1 MTAPDLRIVGSPSA
15 ADIDPSASFFLIV
28 ADYDQGFFCV
38 EGPMSDDRLWNNAA
52 RHARDNFHRRVV
64 CGPSGP
70 DRDSLAADFQ
80 RTEKLGGV
88 PPGSILKPRQ

>member
-1 MTAPDLRIVGSPSA
+1 MTAPDLKIVVNPSV
-15 ADIDPSASFFLIV
+15 ADTDPAASFFLIV

-38 EGPMSDDRLWNNAA
+38 EGPMTDDRPWNNAA
-52 RHARDNFHRRVV
+52 RHVRDNFHRRVV
-64 CGPSGP
+64 CGPNDL
-70 DRDSLAADFQ
+70 DRNKLAADFQ

>member
-15 ADIDPSASFFLIV
+15 ADTDPSAPFFLIV

-38 EGPMSDDRLWNNAA
+38 EGPMTNDRPWNNAV
-52 RHARDNFHRRVV
+52 RHVRDNFHRRVA
-64 CGPSGP
+64 CGPSGA
-70 DRDSLAADFQ
+70 DRNKLAADFQ

>member
-1 MTAPDLRIVGSPSA
+1 MTVPDLRIVGNPTA
-15 ADIDPSASFFLIV
+15 AATDSSASFFLVV

-38 EGPMSDDRLWNNAA
+38 EGPMTDDRPWNNAA

-64 CGPSGP
+64 CGPGGP
-70 DRDSLAADFQ
+70 DRNTLAAVFQ

>member
-1 MTAPDLRIVGSPSA
+1 MTAPDLRIVGSPST
-15 ADIDPSASFFLIV
+15 ADTDPSAAFFLIV
-28 ADYDQGFFCV
+28 ADDDRELFCV
-38 EGPMSDDRLWNNAA
+38 EGPMTNDQPWNNAA

-70 DRDSLAADFQ
+70 DRDKLAADFQ

-88 PPGSILKPRQ
+88 PPGSILKPHQ

>member
-15 ADIDPSASFFLIV
+15 ANIDPSAAFFLIV
-28 ADYDQGFFCV
+28 ADYDRELFCV
-38 EGPMSDDRLWNNAA
+38 EGPMTNDQPWNNAA
-52 RHARDNFHRRVV
+52 RHARDNFDRRVV

-70 DRDSLAADFQ
+70 DRDKLAADFQ

-88 PPGSILKPRQ
+88 PPGSIVKPRQ

>member
-1 MTAPDLRIVGSPSA
+1 
-15 ADIDPSASFFLIV
+15 
-28 ADYDQGFFCV
+28 
-38 EGPMSDDRLWNNAA
+38 
-52 RHARDNFHRRVV
+52 V

-70 DRDSLAADFQ
+70 DRNTLAADFQ